1 MGPSNFCKVLTNKYN
16 IMMDEERQI
25 NVTIEKYEGEKPIEI
40 ILRQGEAMKQA
51 ALTKRHEYEPV
62 DIKGNISAPGNYLEK
77 RLGKYFPHDSILGI
91 SRDQNGMTL
100 SLNFSDACPSIPEDA
115 QYAFNPRRQQIGG
128 QLELGDMYRKLKINV
143 EDYWWNPQKLAAFLR
158 LNAHIFVNDEA
169 GAKLVS
175 ALKNIKGRLEG
186 EFIKQKDSG
195 DGVMNR
201 QEFYAEHIS
210 HNLPNSIELKLA
222 LIKGE
227 PEQTYTVEFDCDY
240 VDGNIRVQMVSA
252 SINGEW
258 EKTRDAKI
266 DAEVQRILAL
276 DPNIAVIE
284 L

>member
-1 MGPSNFCKVLTNKYN
+1 
-16 IMMDEERQI
+16 MDEERQI
-25 NVTIEKYEGEKPIEI
+25 NVTIEKYEGDKPIEI
-40 ILRQGEAMKQA
+40 VLRQGEAMKQA
-51 ALTKRHEYEPV
+51 ALTKRSDYKPLELHGKI
-62 DIKGNISAPGNYLEK
+62 DAPGNYLEK
-77 RLGKYFPHDSILGI
+77 RLGLYFKNDSVLVVDRDCNKIIL
-91 SRDQNGMTL
+91 N
-100 SLNFSDACPSIPEDA
+100 LNSSNAYPSIPEDA
-115 QYAFNPRRQQIGG
+115 QYAFNPCLQQVSGL
-128 QLELGDMYRKLKINV
+128 LELGEMYRKLKINV

-227 PEQTYTVEFDCDY
+227 PQQTYTVEFDCDY

-266 DAEVQRILAL
+266 DAEVNRILTL
-276 DPNIAVIE
+276 DPDIAVIE
-284 L
+284 I